1 MRTCSLKAC
10 PPAPKT
16 SSPRRRPWPV
26 GAFPHGPRCPW
37 VLCWSRRSW
46 ASVSPSLPKAFIQL
60 FNPAFGTGV
69 QATDAALNAVE
80 STEGRTFSYV
90 TFELQSG
97 AFGATQP
104 QLVTHPMNQATDFK
118 QLVDAMPATEPRYAM
133 VHMPNQMV
141 FVHWSPD
148 TAMATTKSM
157 YMSSAKGIQD
167 SLGSPVSLSILA
179 KDKNELSQELEK
191 IAH

>member
-1 MRTCSLKAC
+1 MKAC

-104 QLVTHPMNQATDFK
+104 QLVTHPMNQATDSR
-118 QLVDAMPATEPRYAM
+118 MP
-133 VHMPNQMV
+133 
-141 FVHWSPD
+141 
-148 TAMATTKSM
+148 
-157 YMSSAKGIQD
+157 SSALIPSFWCWDPLKNPTKAKRGGPF
-167 SLGSPVSLSILA
+167 SPWLLGGH
-179 KDKNELSQELEK
+179 LEV
-191 IAH
+191 HGYLWPRL